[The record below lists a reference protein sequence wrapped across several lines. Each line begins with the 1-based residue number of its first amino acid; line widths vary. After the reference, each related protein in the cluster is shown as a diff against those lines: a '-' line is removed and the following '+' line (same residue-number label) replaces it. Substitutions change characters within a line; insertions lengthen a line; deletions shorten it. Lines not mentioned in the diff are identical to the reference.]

1 MAVQAGLRPNHYATL
16 GLRPDARA
24 EDIELAFRN
33 ALSPF
38 RPQVLGGVAAA
49 SAAYSVLSDPAKRR
63 AYDLA
68 NGFARPEPPAPPA
81 PASAPTGWAIAGP
94 KVLRAV
100 PRPAATSAPP
110 AAFLVVPHGKQAPG
124 SGAIEGEAPGSEA
137 AAPPAEPLVRTM
149 SASAAEFAQPER
161 PPSHIRAP
169 RAPDLA
175 GNAPRPAPVI
185 LGMDGVEDGA
195 IGARKGLMVLGA
207 VAAVALAGGS
217 LGWVAGSDADEANAS
232 ALETPLPKAQPRQLS
247 IITPTEQIATPVP
260 AEPQRRVARPA
271 AAPQPEPRVQPALA
285 PVESEAPEAAQAA
298 DSAGSPADPLAP
310 ATGSSAPAAELPLPP
325 RTIARTIDRIGYS
338 CGSVTGS
345 ESAGS
350 GVFTISCS
358 SGQKFRASPRSG
370 RYRFKRIG

>member
-1 MAVQAGLRPNHYATL
+1 METDPSFSDGEGEMTVAAGLRPNHYSTL

-24 EDIELAFRN
+24 EDIERAFRN

-38 RPQVLGGVAAA
+38 QPQVLGGVAAA
-49 SAAYSVLSDPAKRR
+49 SAAYAVLSDPARRR

-68 NGFARPEPPAPPA
+68 NGFARPPAPPPSA
-81 PASAPTGWAIAGP
+81 QASAPAGWAITGP
-94 KVLRAV
+94 NVMRAV
-100 PRPAATSAPP
+100 PRPAGAP
-110 AAFLVVPHGKQAPG
+110 AP
-124 SGAIEGEAPGSEA
+124 
-137 AAPPAEPLVRTM
+137 AAPPFVAAPKCETADAAVPPPLAEAVAPAQPAEPALTVT
-149 SASAAEFAQPER
+149 
-161 PPSHIRAP
+161 PPTPLRAP

-175 GNAPRPAPVI
+175 GNSPRPAPVI

-232 ALETPLPKAQPRQLS
+232 GLETPLPKAEPRQLS
-247 IITPTEQIATPVP
+247 IITPTEEIAAAP
-260 AEPQRRVARPA
+260 AEPQRRVARLASAPRPAPLVAPTSAPA
-271 AAPQPEPRVQPALA
+271 AAPASDGAEAAIAAETPVDSLA
-285 PVESEAPEAAQAA
+285 PVAE
-298 DSAGSPADPLAP
+298 
-310 ATGSSAPAAELPLPP
+310 TGAPAADLPLPP

-345 ESAGS
+345 ESSGS